1 VCVAGGA
8 GGISSSMAV
17 MARNGIVNLGVASA
31 TSRSTFFK
39 TASSSSSSSSSTAFQ
54 GQLVMPH
61 LLDWKQL
68 LESQSL
74 IYVVRRK
81 KQLSSS
87 VAGVGCVAQIAT
99 TSSSSSVTD
108 DDEVKEKKKKADAYF
123 ASDSRPIV
131 LFDGVCNMCNG
142 GVNFVLDN
150 DPVGRLRFAALQSEA
165 GRALLLRSG
174 RAPDDIS
181 SLVLVEKDRSYIKS
195 EGVLRTAQY
204 LQSLFPPIAS
214 IALLFPLFFRDFVY
228 ESIAD
233 NRYSVFGQTD
243 VCRMSDAQFKER
255 FIE

>member
-1 VCVAGGA
+1 
-8 GGISSSMAV
+8 MAV

-39 TASSSSSSSSSTAFQ
+39 TASSSSSTAFQ
-54 GQLVMPH
+54 GQL
-61 LLDWKQL
+61 
-68 LESQSL
+68 
-74 IYVVRRK
+74 
-81 KQLSSS
+81 
-87 VAGVGCVAQIAT
+87 
-99 TSSSSSVTD
+99 
-108 DDEVKEKKKKADAYF
+108 KADAYF
-123 ASDSRPIV
+123 ASDSRPIL

-150 DPVGRLRFAALQSEA
+150 DPVGRLRFAALQSGA

-233 NRYSVFGQTD
+233 NRYSVFGQTN
-243 VCRMSDAQFKER
+243 VIREHPLRNTIITVKSSACLLVKSTILSHCFR
-255 FIE
+255 FPKLHFHLLF

>member
-1 VCVAGGA
+1 
-8 GGISSSMAV
+8 MAL

-31 TSRSTFFK
+31 TSRSAFFK
-39 TASSSSSSSSSTAFQ
+39 TASSSSSSTSFQ
-54 GQLVMPH
+54 GQL
-61 LLDWKQL
+61 
-68 LESQSL
+68 
-74 IYVVRRK
+74 
-81 KQLSSS
+81 
-87 VAGVGCVAQIAT
+87 
-99 TSSSSSVTD
+99 
-108 DDEVKEKKKKADAYF
+108 ADAYF

-150 DPVGRLRFAALQSEA
+150 DPVGRIRFAALQSEA

-233 NRYSVFGQTD
+233 NRYSVFGQTN